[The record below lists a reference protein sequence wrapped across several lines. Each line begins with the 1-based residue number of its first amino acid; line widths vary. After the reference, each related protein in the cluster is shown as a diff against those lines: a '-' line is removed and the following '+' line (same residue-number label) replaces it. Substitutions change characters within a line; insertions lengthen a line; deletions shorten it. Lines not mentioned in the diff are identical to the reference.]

1 MVAERTYGDLA
12 SAARAALNGV
22 EAAAGVKKP
31 DAILSADGIRRHFG
45 GIVAVDVKHLEVQ
58 RGSITAFV
66 RSEVPTLFMWISV
79 LDSAPSASN
88 SFTISVRTT
97 NRSFP

>member
-22 EAAAGVKKP
+22 ESAAGVKKP

-58 RGSITAFV
+58 RGSITALIG
-66 RSEVPTLFMWISV
+66 PNG
-79 LDSAPSASN
+79 A
-88 SFTISVRTT
+88 
-97 NRSFP
+97 